1 MFTALSAMAWY
12 YTRRCRALFYG
23 QALTGNAS
31 PIAPH
36 AAQKCSAA
44 REHADVDVHNF
55 PAAADS
61 AAGELLP
68 ADAIGEEAAA
78 ERHELL
84 PRPFLR
90 GMFPT
95 WRDYE
100 HVHVSALRVTVP
112 PLAGWG
118 KCGGRFPVGFTA
130 AANLMS
136 AFSLLQ
142 VFLWL
147 GKDAAWNVLSPAMCD
162 CCCTSEIQLFFTFIY
177 PPFGAGGCH
186 FQ

>member
-1 MFTALSAMAWY
+1 MYGELRDANSPDPTPIYENCRRDACVIMFTALSAMGWY

-23 QALTGNAS
+23 QAQAGDAS

-36 AAQKCSAA
+36 AAQECSVV
-44 REHADVDVHNF
+44 REHADVDAYIS

-68 ADAIGEEAAA
+68 AVAIGDEAAA

-100 HVHVSALRVTVP
+100 HVHVSALRVAVP
-112 PLAGWG
+112 PRAGWG
-118 KCGGRFPVGFTA
+118 KCGSRFLVG
-130 AANLMS
+130 S
-136 AFSLLQ
+136 R
-142 VFLWL
+142 
-147 GKDAAWNVLSPAMCD
+147 
-162 CCCTSEIQLFFTFIY
+162 
-177 PPFGAGGCH
+177 
-186 FQ
+186 